1 MPNLVELIGRFQS
14 AAALFPDL
22 AFSLPR
28 TDCTEDQQD
37 RHDNMVFD
45 AWKN

>member
-14 AAALFPDL
+14 AAASFRTWLSLFLVPIV
-22 AFSLPR
+22 P
-28 TDCTEDQQD
+28 EDQQD